1 MKKLLVLVVVLAAT
15 TAAWGGELV
24 GVSMPDST
32 EVGGQDLVL
41 NGMGLRKK
49 SIVKVYVAGLYL
61 PDKSSDANAILS
73 TDSARR
79 LAMDFRYG
87 VSAKKLCG
95 GWDEGLENNTP
106 NAAAA
111 LKTKFA
117 TLCEYMEDV
126 EKGDTMVYTYVP
138 GKGTEVSVKDTV
150 KGSIAGKD
158 FADALWA
165 CWIGPEPPSAAFK
178 KGLLGG
184 G

>member
-1 MKKLLVLVVVLAAT
+1 MKKVLILAVVLFAT

-24 GVSMPDST
+24 GVEMPESAQ
-32 EVGGQDLVL
+32 VGGQDLVL

-49 SIVKVYVAGLYL
+49 SMVKVYVAGLYL
-61 PDKSSDANAILS
+61 ADKSSDADAILS

-79 LAMDFRYG
+79 LAMDFRFS

-95 GWDEGLENNTP
+95 GWDEGLENNTA
-106 NAAAA
+106 NASDA
-111 LKTKFA
+111 LKGKFA

-126 EKGDTMVYTYVP
+126 ENGDAMVYTYVP

-150 KGSIAGKD
+150 KGEIEGKD